1 MRLLEIDFI
10 KPCTFQD
17 GPKQWTPQLMFGKPP
32 WTLHGI
38 FRWKNSMHQ
47 GGSSSTTSPT
57 ILEKHRDPGDPT
69 TMWVNVDV
77 SENSGFSLQIIHGLI
92 GFSIINHP
100 FWDTTIFGN
109 THVELHQKS
118 LDKKTNMHIP
128 AMMIKM
134 IENVTKK
141 WITKKKTWQEV
152 DSLLPELL
160 ILLCLLILCWEKR
173 RIESLFACSRCQSC
187 PYLPWDWYFIPPFI

>member
-1 MRLLEIDFI
+1 
-10 KPCTFQD
+10 
-17 GPKQWTPQLMFGKPP
+17 MFGKPP

-77 SENSGFSLQIIHGLI
+77 SENSGFSPQIIHGLI
-92 GFSIINHP
+92 GFSTINHP

-128 AMMIKM
+128 AMMITNDWKYNTEM
-134 IENVTKK
+134 NHQKGNMAGSRFSIARIFVFVDFVLRKETNRITFYLFEMSILPLPSMGLVYYNHIEV
-141 WITKKKTWQEV
+141 
-152 DSLLPELL
+152 
-160 ILLCLLILCWEKR
+160 
-173 RIESLFACSRCQSC
+173 
-187 PYLPWDWYFIPPFI
+187 